1 MKYKI
6 LLLAFSAAVLTS
18 CSTYKAGQTPDDVYY
33 SPARDLTARE
43 EVRTDRRDRY
53 EEYVSSQDDQYL
65 RRKIQNREKWSEIDD
80 YSYWYDSR
88 YNYYND
94 RSYYNN
100 FSYNSYNSRFN
111 PYGYNPYSYNP
122 YGYNPY
128 SYNSWS
134 YSPFNQGYYGYGG
147 YYSPLYPVVFY
158 KNPKVYTGTTGKSNL
173 TTFQNRN
180 YSNVNTPSNYS
191 KGRNSETN
199 FGNLMKRVFTTP
211 SGTSNSNNQQSTS
224 WDRPVRTMEPTST
237 PSSSAGGR
245 SGGYNSTGTST
256 STGRPPR

>member
-1 MKYKI
+1 MY
-6 LLLAFSAAVLTS
+6 
-18 CSTYKAGQTPDDVYY
+18 
-33 SPARDLTARE
+33 
-43 EVRTDRRDRY
+43 
-53 EEYVSSQDDQYL
+53 
-65 RRKIQNREKWSEIDD
+65 
-80 YSYWYDSR
+80 
-88 YNYYND
+88 
-94 RSYYNN
+94 
-100 FSYNSYNSRFN
+100 N
-111 PYGYNPYSYNP
+111 PYGYNP

-180 YSNVNTPSNYS
+180 YSNVNTPGNYSNS
-191 KGRNSETN
+191 KGRNSEAN
-199 FGNLMKRVFTTP
+199 FGNLMKRVFATP
-211 SGTSNSNNQQSTS
+211 SGTSNTNNQQSTS

-256 STGRPPR
+256 STGRPPRWFLACSLLYPEESGQLPALFLYNLVPSPSTYEKIFTFSERVLFGLYGWRPNSGRRFKK